1 MAGPRQ
7 DAFRRLRGDAELGGH
22 QGMPA
27 APSVKDGPGEE
38 GVALTARQPA
48 EADVDRGRHL
58 GADHMVVEPVAHAAI
73 KRGVISGR
81 RSPDPEAVDGDVV
94 GDPPSPRAHR
104 DLSWL
109 AEPDDQSG
117 QDLLDEVLLV
127 GRHAE
132 NGAQRPLRGQ
142 LVFADQLRQGRVAPV
157 RADDVMPAGSVGHLS
172 VRSRR
177 LLLDRLIDIAP
188 PKFEPDPAEKNFSRS
203 SEGLAPRLR
212 SFAVNGPGPTWTRTS
227 RRSPMKLPV
236 RLVTT
241 ATGMLIAGAS
251 AAGGAGTLC
260 ARGGTSAHSSVS
272 ATSAAPAVMAGTE
285 SQGTASATLSA
296 SGTPPSMTRIVIP
309 SQHLRDASAT
319 VSARPAHT
327 GDDSAGSVDG
337 QFGAA
342 SGGQAATSAI
352 ANPQASTATVA
363 PGTRGS
369 TSVAS
374 SLRNV

>member
-1 MAGPRQ
+1 
-7 DAFRRLRGDAELGGH
+7 
-22 QGMPA
+22 
-27 APSVKDGPGEE
+27 
-38 GVALTARQPA
+38 
-48 EADVDRGRHL
+48 
-58 GADHMVVEPVAHAAI
+58 
-73 KRGVISGR
+73 
-81 RSPDPEAVDGDVV
+81 
-94 GDPPSPRAHR
+94 
-104 DLSWL
+104 
-109 AEPDDQSG
+109 
-117 QDLLDEVLLV
+117 
-127 GRHAE
+127 
-132 NGAQRPLRGQ
+132 
-142 LVFADQLRQGRVAPV
+142 
-157 RADDVMPAGSVGHLS
+157 
-172 VRSRR
+172 
-177 LLLDRLIDIAP
+177 
-188 PKFEPDPAEKNFSRS
+188 
-203 SEGLAPRLR
+203 
-212 SFAVNGPGPTWTRTS
+212 
-227 RRSPMKLPV
+227 MKLPV

-363 PGTRGS
+363 PGTDGS
-369 TSVAS
+369 TDVAS
-374 SLRNV
+374 SLRNVMATGGTMSTPGDASAAQSATGRLEAGAGSGSSSAAISADVSTSSAVKIVAPHN